1 MKRIYDFSRTPAKRN
16 YTVADLRALKGSG
29 RTLSMANPANN
40 DELQACVEAGID
52 LFVVGADQMTDVRRI
67 APHHFTGAGSTW
79 AQFGSEDEIVAH
91 AYETMRDGADMYYTL
106 RSFDV
111 MERMAREGIP
121 VQSHIGL
128 IPTFSHHCGGLRAWG
143 RTADEAMKIYETLKR
158 MEDAGVFAVE
168 AECIAEEV
176 LAAVNEKTTIVTFSL
191 GSGNA
196 GDAIFSFVAD
206 ICGEASE
213 EDTPPK
219 HAYAFGN
226 VGRLHRQIHE
236 ERVRCPRQVP
246 RGSHGPEIPL
256 RRNECE
262 HAYRRAGEVSG
273 NARQMD
279 ANAPVRLRGWHNC
292 LSRLPRLRST
302 TGSCREPCR

>member
-1 MKRIYDFSRTPAKRN
+1 MKRIYDFSRNPAKRN
-16 YTVADLRALKGSG
+16 YTVADLKALKGSG

-40 DELQACVEAGID
+40 DELRACVEAGID
-52 LFVVGADQMTDVRRI
+52 LFVVGADQMKDVREI
-67 APHHFTGAGSTW
+67 APTHFTGAGSTW
-79 AQFGSEDEIVAH
+79 AQFGSDDEIVAH

-111 MERMAREGIP
+111 MERMARDGIP

-128 IPTFSHHCGGLRAWG
+128 IPTFSHLCGGLRAWG
-143 RTADEAMKIYETLKR
+143 RTADEAMQVYSTLKR
-158 MEDAGVFAVE
+158 MEDVGVFAVE

-176 LAAVNEKTTIVTFSL
+176 LAAVNTRTSVVTFSL

-206 ICGEASE
+206 VCGEASE

-226 VGRLHRQIHE
+226 VARLHRQIHE
-236 ERVRCPRQVP
+236 ERVAALGEFHREVTAQNFPYPETNVSMREGEHDKFLEALDKWVP
-246 RGSHGPEIPL
+246 TH
-256 RRNECE
+256 
-262 HAYRRAGEVSG
+262 
-273 NARQMD
+273 Q
-279 ANAPVRLRGWHNC
+279 
-292 LSRLPRLRST
+292 
-302 TGSCREPCR
+302 